1 MEKLSV
7 RISEAEYARL
17 DGIAAENKTATGA
30 AAADILSGCAG
41 GKGAYLPGAPD
52 GAPSKLLVL
61 TVGEQIKSDL
71 RVNAA
76 VHRISMSAYCRRL
89 LAGALK

>member
-1 MEKLSV
+1 M

-17 DGIAAENKTATGA
+17 DRIAAENKTAAGA
-30 AAADILSGCAG
+30 AAADILSERAG
-41 GKGAYLPGAPD
+41 GKDTYLPGAPD

-61 TVGEQIKSDL
+61 TVGGQTKSDL

-76 VHRISMSAYCRRL
+76 VNQISMSAYCRRL